1 MISEIIIILAAIVLV
16 LLLSP
21 ISINVNSTRTGGKIY
36 GFFSLRWIIF
46 LFRYA
51 FRERQTEILVFGRR
65 VARSRYQE
73 KPKIKQIEKSG
84 EIKKSRKIPK
94 IEDIFYL
101 SKKFLRLLKDL
112 IHSFRLKYLDI
123 NLLFGLKDPAH
134 TGIMTGFLHSIL
146 GSFNARHNIKW
157 DVDFTR
163 PVLEWDMKA
172 EIVVMPIKIVS
183 FFIKFLADGK
193 VLSSGFRILRG

>member
-1 MISEIIIILAAIVLV
+1 MIIEIIIILAVIALV

-21 ISINVNSTRTGGKIY
+21 ISISINSARTGGKIY
-36 GFFSLRWIIF
+36 GFFSLHWIIF

-51 FRERQTEILVFGRR
+51 FKEKQTEILVLGRR

-73 KPKIKQIEKSG
+73 KPDIRQIEKSG
-84 EIKKSRKIPK
+84 EVKKSRKIPQ

-101 SKKFLRLLKDL
+101 SKKIPRLLKDI
-112 IHSFRLKYLDI
+112 IHSIRLKYLDI
-123 NLLFGLKDPAH
+123 NITFGLKDPAH

-146 GSFNARHNIKW
+146 CSFNAGHNIKW

-163 PVLEWDMKA
+163 HVLEWDMKA
-172 EIVVMPIKIVS
+172 EIVVMPIKIVLS
-183 FFIKFLADGK
+183 FIKFLADGK
-193 VLSSGFRILRG
+193 VLRSGFRIIRS

>member
-1 MISEIIIILAAIVLV
+1 MISEIIIILAVIALV

-21 ISINVNSTRTGGKIY
+21 ITISINSTRTGGKIF

-51 FRERQTEILVFGRR
+51 FKEKQTEILVFGRR
-65 VARSRYQE
+65 VALSRYKE
-73 KPKIKQIEKSG
+73 KPEIKQIEKSG
-84 EIKKSRKIPK
+84 EKKKSRKIPQ
-94 IEDIFYL
+94 IGDIFYL
-101 SKKFLRLLKDL
+101 SRKILRLLKDL
-112 IHSFRLKYLDI
+112 IYSFRLKYLDI
-123 NLLFGLKDPAH
+123 NITFGLEDPAH

-146 GSFNARHNIKW
+146 DSFSARHNIKW

-172 EIVVMPIKIVS
+172 EIAVTPIKIVS
-183 FFIKFLADGK
+183 SFIKFLADGK
-193 VLSSGFRILRG
+193 VLRSGFRIIRN

>member
-1 MISEIIIILAAIVLV
+1 MISEIIIILAVIALV

-21 ISINVNSTRTGGKIY
+21 ITISINSTRTGGRIY

-51 FRERQTEILVFGRR
+51 FKEKQTEILVFGRR
-65 VARSRYQE
+65 VAQSRYQE
-73 KPKIKQIEKSG
+73 KPEIKHIRG
-84 EIKKSRKIPK
+84 EIKKSRKIPQ
-94 IEDIFYL
+94 IRDIFYL
-101 SKKFLRLLKDL
+101 SRHILRLLKDL
-112 IHSFRLKYLDI
+112 IYSLRLKYLDI
-123 NLLFGLKDPAH
+123 NITFGSEDPAH

-146 GSFNARHNIKW
+146 GSFNSRHNIKW

-172 EIVVMPIKIVS
+172 EIAVMPIKIVS
-183 FFIKFLADGK
+183 SLIKFLADGK
-193 VLSSGFRILRG
+193 VLMSGFRIIRS